1 MPRADLIHE
10 RVFAAAEKEMAWPPT
25 SQMKNRSY
33 ASRSSYSIRN
43 FADPH
48 VVLGGAL
55 IGGVVVRF
63 VVQRV
68 ACNGR

>member
-48 VVLGGAL
+48 VVLGEH
-55 IGGVVVRF
+55 
-63 VVQRV
+63 
-68 ACNGR
+68 